1 MNLFKKVKQS
11 EKEATV
17 ETTQQ
22 DISSQVVYD
31 ENDLY
36 VKLANCV
43 VNSVSD
49 TKDVDGEPPLHDK
62 LEQENDSGNLPLVD
76 EETQSK
82 IREIEE
88 NLKDSPMEEEPVNE
102 GFVNFED
109 IQNETGENLEN
120 QKETENKDTNS
131 VNQTPLEN
139 LQKNKGDDNKNEE
152 SVLENQKDDDEF
164 LKFKLKLLEE
174 NGLTN
179 ETVVGVCVTDNEIVK
194 GTNFL
199 IKGNAISGKEYNDCL
214 FTLTNFYQTK
224 IKNATFKNCVFTNA
238 LFKKMEL
245 ENVVFDNCMFRT
257 THLMSNFEDVYCRD
271 VVFKECILRG
281 LRMQNTFGNLIDM
294 STCKFGNVNIVCSDI
309 HAFILPKDQQ
319 YRYGVI
325 LDRPMKGFKKCLPI
339 TVSQYVDL
347 INGFKKADD
356 FFYNNINNEL
366 FLRETNFMATP
377 NDVEYTCIVDL
388 EIPVGAYVCTV
399 DGIRFRTNMARVTNI
414 LPVNGNYIT
423 VALSEYDKST
433 FYKIGELN
441 TIECF
446 DTCPTNEFTNGI
458 YFSMYNPKT
467 DIEEHNE

>member
-22 DISSQVVYD
+22 DISSQVVYKGY
-31 ENDLY
+31 DLSE
-36 VKLANCV
+36 KLANCV
-43 VNSVSD
+43 VNSASD
-49 TKDVDGEPPLHDK
+49 TKDVDGEPLLHDK
-62 LEQENDSGNLPLVD
+62 PEQENDGGNLPLVD
-76 EETQSK
+76 EETQNETS
-82 IREIEE
+82 EILE
-88 NLKDSPMEEEPVNE
+88 N
-102 GFVNFED
+102 
-109 IQNETGENLEN
+109 QNETEY
-120 QKETENKDTNS
+120 KDTNS
-131 VNQTPLEN
+131 INQTPLKN

-152 SVLENQKDDDEF
+152 SVLENQKEDDEF

-257 THLMSNFEDVYCRD
+257 THLMTNFEDVYCRD
-271 VVFKECILRG
+271 VVFKECVLRG

-339 TVSQYVDL
+339 TISQYVDL

-458 YFSMYNPKT
+458 YFSKYNQKT
-467 DIEEHNE
+467 DIKEQNG